1 MACDACL
8 DGPLVHRKP
17 THRPWSL
24 EIHFSNSAES
34 GIPQAPS
41 YPQEKCSCWCQEN
54 HVFHQWILVKGGASQ
69 LSQLVYVCLCY
80 LHWRYIYIYM
90 YILTIIYHKPSTS
103 WGFLPVNYHNL
114 LWNMAHGCSLIY
126 LLNMEILHSK
136 LIPAEPQ
143 RCTWGSSIKVPSS
156 ACSSSRLWRRQLEMT
171 RWGHSLL
178 VGRSGPQFSYGDW
191 LITLVIPF
199 PRTLF
204 FSQPITFC
212 PLKYA
217 LQSPTNPWFLQGVC
231 PRGKRV
237 AMPAMPWDSA
247 PFFQGTWSIDGGLSW
262 MVHTLW

>member
-1 MACDACL
+1 
-8 DGPLVHRKP
+8 
-17 THRPWSL
+17 
-24 EIHFSNSAES
+24 
-34 GIPQAPS
+34 
-41 YPQEKCSCWCQEN
+41 
-54 HVFHQWILVKGGASQ
+54 LVKGGASQ

-80 LHWRYIYIYM
+80 LHWRYIYM

-136 LIPAEPQ
+136 LIPAESQ

-204 FSQPITFC
+204 FHSLSLFVPWNMRC
-212 PLKYA
+212 NPL
-217 LQSPTNPWFLQGVC
+217 LTHGSC
-231 PRGKRV
+231 RV
-237 AMPAMPWDSA
+237 
-247 PFFQGTWSIDGGLSW
+247 FVLGGRE
-262 MVHTLW
+262 